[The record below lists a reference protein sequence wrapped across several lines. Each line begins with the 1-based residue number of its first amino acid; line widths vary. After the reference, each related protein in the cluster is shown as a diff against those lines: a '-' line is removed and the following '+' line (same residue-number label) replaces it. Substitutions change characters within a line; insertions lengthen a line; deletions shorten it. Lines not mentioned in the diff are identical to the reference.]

1 MLTFYICFRLHSELV
16 LQCLSEVVSHVR
28 FLDDIHH
35 ILLVYQKTNTIC
47 IIRRR
52 KSKNDRNYNIK
63 HYTENW
69 RLRTK
74 RLTFEILVYSVIF
87 CNAFWF
93 WKQNYLNA
101 HTSMVCF
108 HVFCKEKLS
117 CIWYIV
123 SVIWKRT
130 HIINYMLSFCWQHAS
145 NKDIIFSK
153 KRLFIWTL
161 LIFS

>member
-1 MLTFYICFRLHSELV
+1 MVSNW
-16 LQCLSEVVSHVR
+16 CLECIKRYVIVIYRYYV
-28 FLDDIHH
+28 
-35 ILLVYQKTNTIC
+35 NTTHTI
-47 IIRRR
+47 
-52 KSKNDRNYNIK
+52 DYN
-63 HYTENW
+63 
-69 RLRTK
+69 
-74 RLTFEILVYSVIF
+74 EILFKQWMSTIQPVVMKRAITSHLKSLNTRKPTT
-87 CNAFWF
+87 NAFLF
-93 WKQNYLNA
+93 WKQNYLSA

-130 HIINYMLSFCWQHAS
+130 HIINCMLSFCWQHAS

>member
-1 MLTFYICFRLHSELV
+1 MVSNW
-16 LQCLSEVVSHVR
+16 CLECIKRYVIVIYRYYVNTTHTIDYNEILFKQWMSTIQPVVMKRAITSHVKS
-28 FLDDIHH
+28 L
-35 ILLVYQKTNTIC
+35 NT
-47 IIRRR
+47 
-52 KSKNDRNYNIK
+52 KKP
-63 HYTENW
+63 T
-69 RLRTK
+69 T
-74 RLTFEILVYSVIF
+74 
-87 CNAFWF
+87 NAFWF